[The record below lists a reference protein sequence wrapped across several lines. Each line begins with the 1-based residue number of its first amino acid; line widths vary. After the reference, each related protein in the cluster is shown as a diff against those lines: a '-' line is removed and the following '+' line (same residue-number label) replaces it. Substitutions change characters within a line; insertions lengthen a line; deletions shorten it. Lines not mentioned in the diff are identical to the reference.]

1 MTKKTIKKPK
11 VKVLKRIGRPMTL
24 PGVWGDMARAAGSV
38 EGLGQQIGKSVRQVR
53 RIANGESPMTGST
66 RIAAMAFAAKHD
78 KVKALEEWELA
89 RRK

>member
-24 PGVWGDMARAAGSV
+24 PGVWGDMARDAGSV
-38 EGLGQQIGKSVRQVR
+38 DCLGQQIGKSVRQIR
-53 RIANGESPMTGST
+53 RIAHGESPLTGST
-66 RIAAMAFAAKHD
+66 RIAAMAFAGKHGRE
-78 KVKALEEWELA
+78 KALEEWELA